1 MISFCDGAAT
11 RRHDKSN
18 HAPHRPGTSVDVMHG
33 LRARVSRRRPTRIRY
48 PTVGSRTD
56 ALVGLAVTAQGWYGK
71 DGWIKSGWLVVV
83 IGLFIVFVFAPS
95 LLLDRTVVNQHGF
108 SKRGGLW
115 GLTVSHDIKFAD
127 MRVMRLTTD
136 KVRDRIF
143 STSTRRYLVCDF
155 KTGES

>member
-1 MISFCDGAAT
+1 MRLTALALVLTLCMGCV
-11 RRHDKSN
+11 HE
-18 HAPHRPGTSVDVMHG
+18 SVDG
-33 LRARVSRRRPTRIRY
+33 DQRVFAIQLWVPALT
-48 PTVGSRTD
+48 